1 MKVLLF
7 AGAKVD
13 LIDNHGITAVQE
25 AGYQIITKRHTKA
38 HRDTLQCMFDTTVW
52 TEALGLSLISKAVVG
67 ILHVKDLTEFVNR
80 PEYQALVNLQDATRR
95 TPLHWAAEIGNEI
108 AVKTLLLNGASTSI
122 RDCLGD
128 TPLIKASR
136 SGSIECVKLLLM
148 AKADPTARNNLGATA
163 MHQAAQ
169 VSLSMVKMLK
179 TAHVP
184 FTPSSLNLTPLDL
197 AAIMNK
203 VDIGQFLVTLG
214 LDVNFP
220 DGRGQTTIF
229 HATICWAPEFVR
241 MLLRLSHLDLSVTNY
256 DGETVLHLLARHG
269 NTEVTREFVDADL
282 VGLDPDVVSLKGE
295 TALAVYERRNFKPE
309 GFDGMFLK
317 LLAKLREA
325 LNEDLLGDIFYDAR
339 DGMPPH
345 EV

>member
-1 MKVLLF
+1 
-7 AGAKVD
+7 
-13 LIDNHGITAVQE
+13 
-25 AGYQIITKRHTKA
+25 
-38 HRDTLQCMFDTTVW
+38 MFDTTVW
-52 TEALGLSLISKAVVG
+52 TEALGLSPLHKAVVG
-67 ILHVKDLTEFVNR
+67 ILHVDDLTEFVNR
-80 PEYQALVNLQDATRR
+80 SEYQALIDLQDATRR

-108 AVKTLLLNGASTSI
+108 AVKALLLNGASTSV

-128 TPLIKASR
+128 TPLIKASKA
-136 SGSIECVKLLLM
+136 GSIECVKQLLI
-148 AKADPTARNNLGATA
+148 AKADPTARNNMGETA

-169 VSLSMVKMLK
+169 VSLDMVKVLK
-179 TAHVP
+179 AAHVP
-184 FTPSSLNLTPLDL
+184 FSPSSQNLTPLDW

-229 HATICWAPEFVR
+229 HAAICWAPEFVR
-241 MLLRLSHLDLSVTNY
+241 MLLRLPQLDLSVRNY

-295 TALAVYERRNFKPE
+295 TALAVYEMRIFKPE
-309 GFDGMFLK
+309 GFNAMFLK
-317 LLAKLREA
+317 LLTKLQEA
-325 LNEDLLGDIFYDAR
+325 RDADLSSDIFYDAQ
-339 DGMPPH
+339 DGTHPH
-345 EV
+345 KE